1 MNRKSVV
8 FAVVGC
14 LVFLCALAA
23 CGTPATTDGKPL
35 YPDNMNAKLALQLR
49 EDYVRFLEETSP
61 GENNGDL
68 NNTRVTRYVGNYS
81 GCEIVFMDC
90 GQLYTQALRY
100 ADVAGYTITFG
111 NGQEAYAYRDAQ
123 FHTLRE
129 AYDAGLLTRQDV
141 YDIGLQIDPSFED
154 KNQPDPD

>member
-61 GENNGDL
+61 GEMLMCDK
-68 NNTRVTRYVGNYS
+68 VTPQYERRLSPLFRN
-81 GCEIVFMDC
+81 
-90 GQLYTQALRY
+90 LLR
-100 ADVAGYTITFG
+100 
-111 NGQEAYAYRDAQ
+111 
-123 FHTLRE
+123 
-129 AYDAGLLTRQDV
+129 
-141 YDIGLQIDPSFED
+141 
-154 KNQPDPD
+154 